1 MSDFVDSYSKLLI
14 YQYQDKPKAK
24 AHIQSLIENYEEV
37 YNVLNQLLTIY
48 DIDLAVGKQLDTL
61 GKILGISRKVP
72 FAIAKKY
79 FGFDDNPNSF
89 PMGDLNESVIAY
101 PFKDLNEPD
110 YADGELSDNQYRLF
124 LKAKAIKNNVKAFMI
139 DKEENLS
146 LQNAIDFLF
155 DNKAY
160 VVDNKDMTLSVY
172 IDNSYDFTLLQ
183 YIKQLDLIPR
193 PQAVDYNLFYSYVED
208 GTFGF
213 DDNPNSFPMGDLNDL
228 SVGGAMA
235 EIIEI

>member
-24 AHIQSLIENYEEV
+24 AHIQSIIENYEEV
-37 YNVLNQLLTIY
+37 YKVLNQLLTIY

-79 FGFDDNPNSF
+79 FGFDDNLNSF
-89 PMGDLNESVIAY
+89 PMGDLSQSVLTY
-101 PFKDLNEPD
+101 PFKDLVEPD
-110 YADGELSDNQYRLF
+110 YTSGELSDNQYRLF

-139 DKEENLS
+139 DSEENLS

-160 VVDNKDMTLSVY
+160 LVDNKDMTLSVY

-193 PQAVDYNLFYSYVED
+193 PQAVDYDLFYSYIE
-208 GTFGF
+208 GNTLGF
-213 DDNPNSFPMGDLNDL
+213 NDNPNSKAMGDLNSS

>member
-1 MSDFVDSYSKLLI
+1 MSDFVESYSKLLI

-24 AHIQSLIENYEEV
+24 AHIKSLIENYEEI
-37 YNVLNQLLTIY
+37 YKLLNQLLEVY
-48 DIDLAVGKQLDTL
+48 DIDLAVGRQLDVL
-61 GKILGISRKVP
+61 GRILGISRKVP

-79 FGFDDNPNSF
+79 FGFDDNINSY
-89 PMGDLNESVIAY
+89 PMGDLNGGIVAY
-101 PFKDLNEPD
+101 PFKDLDEPD
-110 YADGELSDNQYRLF
+110 YTDGELNDNQYRLF
-124 LKAKAIKNNVKAFMI
+124 LKAKAIKNNVKALMI

-160 VVDNKDMTLSVY
+160 LVDNKDMTLSIY

-193 PQAVDYNLFYSYVED
+193 PQTVDYSLVYSYIED
-208 GTFGF
+208 GTLGF
-213 DDNPNSFPMGDLNDL
+213 SDNPNSLPMGDLNNP
-228 SVGGAMA
+228 SIGGAMA
-235 EIIEI
+235 EIIEL